1 MHYCSLSLYCSLA
14 FHHSKNMEILLQDW
28 NSSVEVSLQS
38 FEFLDD
44 EIFWGTTEPSQRGF
58 LNAQSN
64 FWANYAL

>member
-1 MHYCSLSLYCSLA
+1 
-14 FHHSKNMEILLQDW
+14 MEILLQDW